1 MKSKEFFDLA
11 VKMRYVQK
19 HYYLSTDKETR
30 KAWRRSCKAY
40 EKKMD
45 DEIDRVTA
53 IIREKA
59 TQFYVLEDV
68 DETIKRVGEEWF
80 YEHIIESLTS
90 YFLEVQG
97 RGIEDSTF
105 ENGFDYCHASPTFV
119 INDMGDLSEDDMLE
133 FNIIASSDGKVH
145 LIYEQRLK
153 G

>member
-1 MKSKEFFDLA
+1 
-11 VKMRYVQK
+11 
-19 HYYLSTDKETR
+19 
-30 KAWRRSCKAY
+30 
-40 EKKMD
+40 
-45 DEIDRVTA
+45 
-53 IIREKA
+53 
-59 TQFYVLEDV
+59 
-68 DETIKRVGEEWF
+68 
-80 YEHIIESLTS
+80 
-90 YFLEVQG
+90 VQG

>member
-19 HYYLSTDKETR
+19 HYYLSTD
-30 KAWRRSCKAY
+30 
-40 EKKMD
+40 KKMD

-90 YFLEVQG
+90 YFLEVQD

-105 ENGFDYCHASPTFV
+105 ENGFDYCQSVPYICHKRY
-119 INDMGDLSEDDMLE
+119 GRLE
-133 FNIIASSDGKVH
+133 
-145 LIYEQRLK
+145 
-153 G
+153 

>member
-1 MKSKEFFDLA
+1 MKSKEFFYLA

-30 KAWRRSCKAY
+30 KAWRRTCK
-40 EKKMD
+40 
-45 DEIDRVTA
+45 EIDRVTD

-80 YEHIIESLTS
+80 YEHIIDSLTS

-133 FNIIASSDGKVH
+133 FNIIDSSDGKVH
-145 LIYEQRLK
+145 LIYENRLK

>member
-1 MKSKEFFDLA
+1 
-11 VKMRYVQK
+11 
-19 HYYLSTDKETR
+19 
-30 KAWRRSCKAY
+30 
-40 EKKMD
+40 MD

-68 DETIKRVGEEWF
+68 DGTIKRVGEEWF

-90 YFLEVQG
+90 YFLEV
-97 RGIEDSTF
+97 
-105 ENGFDYCHASPTFV
+105 

-133 FNIIASSDGKVH
+133 FYIIASSDGKVH
-145 LIYEQRLK
+145 LIYDQRLK

>member
-19 HYYLSTDKETR
+19 HYYL
-30 KAWRRSCKAY
+30 
-40 EKKMD
+40 
-45 DEIDRVTA
+45 DRVTA

-90 YFLEVQG
+90 YFLEVQD

-105 ENGFDYCHASPTFV
+105 ENGFDYCQSVPYICHKRY
-119 INDMGDLSEDDMLE
+119 GRLE
-133 FNIIASSDGKVH
+133 
-145 LIYEQRLK
+145 
-153 G
+153 